1 MQSDAPRSDN
11 YVRFLAW
18 TQANQKRL
26 ILWGTVLVLVIA
38 GILFFVYYQGQKEM
52 RASVALSNVRV
63 PLSPGS
69 SMPAGTSDA
78 YLKVAHEHA
87 STKAGGRALLLG
99 AATLFTEG
107 KYPDAQKVFEQFLK
121 EYPESQWVP
130 QAHFGIAST
139 LDAQGKAV
147 EATAK
152 FEEIRRRYANDA
164 VIDEVKLAL
173 ARLYENQNKPEEAHK
188 IYTELV
194 QNSPYSGMGSEAG
207 VRKEELETKFPQLK
221 PTNAP
226 PPVLTPPP
234 LAMLTNRPA
243 PTNRVI
249 TISNVMPRM
258 ATNLVTPKPATNATA
273 KPATNTPLL
282 LQPPAPQPAP
292 GQPSPAPAPKQ

>member
-1 MQSDAPRSDN
+1 MQPDAARSDN
-11 YVRFLAW
+11 YLRFLAW

-38 GILFFVYYQGQKEM
+38 GTFFFVYYQGQKEM

-63 PLSPGS
+63 PLSSGAS
-69 SMPAGTSDA
+69 TSTGTADA
-78 YLKVAHEHA
+78 YLKVAREHA
-87 STKAGGRALLLG
+87 GTKAGGRALLLG

-107 KYPDAQKVFEQFLK
+107 RYPDAQKTFEQFLRD
-121 EYPESQWVP
+121 YPESQWVP
-130 QAHFGIAST
+130 QAHFGIASS
-139 LDAQGKAV
+139 LDAQGKIA

-152 FEEIRRRYANDA
+152 FDEIRRRYANDA
-164 VIDEVKLAL
+164 LIDEVKLAL
-173 ARLYENQNKPEEAHK
+173 ARLYENQSKPEEAHK

-194 QNSPYSGMGSEAG
+194 QNNPYSGMGSEAG

-234 LAMLTNRPA
+234 MAMLTNRPA

-249 TISNVMPRM
+249 TISNITPRM
-258 ATNLVTPKPATNATA
+258 ATNVVTPKPPTNATA
-273 KPATNTPLL
+273 KPATNAPLL
-282 LQPPAPQPAP
+282 LQPPATQPVP
-292 GQPSPAPAPKQ
+292 GQPSPAPPPKQ